1 MKIDWKVFYYCYL
14 NNTDYYNNFEINSNR
29 HFTNVKENFLTYFQ

>member
-1 MKIDWKVFYYCYL
+1 MKINWKVFYYCYL

-29 HFTNVKENFLTYFQ
+29 YSKIISEMLKKSF